1 MHPAFTFPKAIPIH
15 CVLLLCV
22 IAAGCGR
29 DAGGSGPISSGTP
42 SNDTVRTAFVRPVV
56 PTPLVSKATHLAVA
70 RRITGPLMVQGVG
83 PLHPGMSLA
92 HAVRAMDGDFWTR
105 DHSLTCSYFQSA
117 RAPGMRFLFLNRR
130 LARIEVNAG
139 AMATVDGV
147 KIGATED
154 EVQAAYPGRVTLT
167 TDRFTDAH
175 YLTVT
180 PSDPDDSAFRMV
192 FETDGNRV
200 TRFRTG
206 IRFAVEWVDGCR

>member
-1 MHPAFTFPKAIPIH
+1 MRPVLTFARAIPIH
-15 CVLLLCV
+15 CVLLLGV
-22 IAAGCGR
+22 IAAGCRR
-29 DAGGSGPISSGTP
+29 DVASAAPAADETAPG
-42 SNDTVRTAFVRPVV
+42 DTVRTVFVRPVV
-56 PTPLVSKATHLAVA
+56 PSPLVSKATHLAVA

-92 HAVRAMDGDFWTR
+92 QAVRAMEGDLWTR

-117 RAPGMRFLFLNRR
+117 RAPGMKFLFLNRR
-130 LARIEVNAG
+130 LARIEVNRG
-139 AMATVDGV
+139 AMATAEGV

-154 EVQAAYPGRVTLT
+154 EVQAAYPGRVTVT

-180 PSDPDDSAFRMV
+180 PSDPDDSVYRMV

-200 TRFRTG
+200 TRFRAG